1 MVRTVVIQFDGQQ
14 IRTEL
19 PLPNLFTGNI
29 TLSFNWK
36 EGKLLAASASKT
48 SSAQISTDV
57 PTLQRMAKGDIM
69 DLELNNS
76 KILPSDEG

>member
-1 MVRTVVIQFDGQQ
+1 MTRTVVIQFDGQQ

-36 EGKLLAASASKT
+36 DGKLMAASASKS
-48 SSAQISTDV
+48 SSAQISTDL
-57 PTLQRMAKGDIM
+57 PTLQRMDKGDI
-69 DLELNNS
+69 LN
-76 KILPSDEG
+76 SDVEE